1 MSSSSYPPSVRSVAL
16 KRSRRLSLAPV
27 LALAAV
33 AAACGG
39 GSTTTQSTTAK
50 NGPKLT
56 GSLTVLAAASLTG
69 AFNDIKSQLR
79 ATNPGLSI
87 ANSFAGSQQ
96 LVVQIQ
102 QGAPADV
109 VATADTDTMNTLV
122 KGSLVAAPTVFARN
136 QLEIAVAP
144 GNPKEVKALSD
155 LGNPQLKVVLADP
168 SVPAGKFARQ
178 ALAKAGVT
186 VNPVSDELDVKS
198 VLQKV
203 AMGEADA
210 GIVYT
215 TDVQAAGSTVAGL
228 VIPPADNVIA
238 TYPIAMVKATSNAG
252 SAQGYINDVVSGPG
266 QQILRSQGFLW
277 P

>member
-1 MSSSSYPPSVRSVAL
+1 VKPWRRLLVAL
-16 KRSRRLSLAPV
+16 VVALLSA
-27 LALAAV
+27 

-39 GSTTTQSTTAK
+39 GSATTPSTQATTS
-50 NGPKLT
+50 PKLT

-69 AFNDIKSQLR
+69 AFNTIKSQLQ
-79 ATNPGLSI
+79 TSNPGLSI

-96 LVVQIQ
+96 LVAQIQ

-122 KGSLVAAPTVFARN
+122 KGSLVATPTVFARN
-136 QLEIAVAP
+136 LLEIAVAP
-144 GNPKEVKALSD
+144 GNPKGVKALSD
-155 LGNPQLKVVLADP
+155 LGNPALKVVLADP

-186 VNPVSDELDVKS
+186 VNPVSNELDVKS

-203 AMGEADA
+203 ALGEADA
-210 GIVYT
+210 GIVYV
-215 TDVQAAGSTVAGL
+215 TDVKAAGNTVTGVA
-228 VIPPADNVIA
+228 IAPADNVIA
-238 TYPIAMVKATSNAG
+238 TYPIAMVKATKNAG
-252 SAQGYINDVVSGPG
+252 AAQAYINDVVSGPG
-266 QQILRSQGFLW
+266 QQVLRSQGFLS